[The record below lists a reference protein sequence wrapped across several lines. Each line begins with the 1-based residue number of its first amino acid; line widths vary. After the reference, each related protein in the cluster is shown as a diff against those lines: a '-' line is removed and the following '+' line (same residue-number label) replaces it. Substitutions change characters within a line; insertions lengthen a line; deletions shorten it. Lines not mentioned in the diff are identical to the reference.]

1 MGMQCLVV
9 GAALCAWVLPHAP
22 PRAPP
27 PRRTMA
33 SHLSAI
39 DSLTLERQSDVME
52 LLTAASDPL
61 LADPNDPETSSDI
74 VSLGLV
80 RAVQLD
86 SGDVR
91 VQVELPPE
99 ATSAG
104 VSDRLRPRVEEL
116 VASLSWVDTVD
127 VDITMQPAAELPAQ
141 ELARPLDELAAAA
154 SPPAAPGAPP
164 AAPAPTGMGITS
176 GVSEVEHIVLIASC
190 KGGVGKSTTA
200 VNVAYALAAKG
211 LAVGIVDVD
220 VHGPSLPTMVHSDS
234 ELMLNGESR
243 PSRRFRLLISANLFV
258 TLGEFVCPSR
268 RIRSSISAISFI
280 RPTETLRWAGP
291 GPAVT
296 DDGCTGEML
305 VPHEVDG
312 VRLMSM
318 GFINPGAM
326 PLRGAKVGRA

>member
-1 MGMQCLVV
+1 MVV

-33 SHLSAI
+33 SHLSTI

-52 LLTAASDPL
+52 TLTAASDPL
-61 LADPNDPETSSDI
+61 LADPNDPETSPDI

-104 VSDRLRPRVEEL
+104 VPDRLRPRVEEL
-116 VASLSWVDTVD
+116 VASLSWVDSVA

-141 ELARPLDELAAAA
+141 ELARPLDELAATA

-220 VHGPSLPTMVHSDS
+220 VHGPSLPTMVRSDA

-243 PSRRFRLLISANLFV
+243 PSLGGLLISANSCV
-258 TLGEFVCPSR
+258 ALG
-268 RIRSSISAISFI
+268 RIRASIPAQVRCSCRTRSTACASC
-280 RPTETLRWAGP
+280 RWASST
-291 GPAVT
+291 PARCHCAAPRWV
-296 DDGCTGEML
+296 D
-305 VPHEVDG
+305 VPERSQPQAVSAG
-312 VRLMSM
+312 S
-318 GFINPGAM
+318 FA
-326 PLRGAKVGRA
+326 PLWR

>member
-1 MGMQCLVV
+1 MQCLVV

-52 LLTAASDPL
+52 TLTAASDPL
-61 LADPNDPETSSDI
+61 LADPNDPETSPDI

-104 VSDRLRPRVEEL
+104 VPDRLRPRVEEL
-116 VASLSWVDTVD
+116 VASLSWVDSVA

-141 ELARPLDELAAAA
+141 ELARPLDELAATA

-220 VHGPSLPTMVHSDS
+220 VHGPSLPTMVHSDA

-243 PSRRFRLLISANLFV
+243 PDLGDLFISANLCV
-258 TLGEFVCPSR
+258 ALGEFVCSSR
-268 RIRSSISAISFI
+268 RR
-280 RPTETLRWAGP
+280 
-291 GPAVT
+291 
-296 DDGCTGEML
+296 
-305 VPHEVDG
+305 
-312 VRLMSM
+312 
-318 GFINPGAM
+318 
-326 PLRGAKVGRA
+326 